1 MQNKLKINIF
11 LIKFITKKSIGKTLN
26 IGIHVESSHTH
37 LALQC
42 TLLLNLQNLL
52 KRQRYMHLLNVT
64 EMLFQ
69 GEPF

>member
-1 MQNKLKINIF
+1 MKNKLKINIF
-11 LIKFITKKSIGKTLN
+11 LIIFITKKSIGKTLN
-26 IGIHVESSHTH
+26 IGIESSHTP

-52 KRQRYMHLLNVT
+52 KRPRYMHLLNVT